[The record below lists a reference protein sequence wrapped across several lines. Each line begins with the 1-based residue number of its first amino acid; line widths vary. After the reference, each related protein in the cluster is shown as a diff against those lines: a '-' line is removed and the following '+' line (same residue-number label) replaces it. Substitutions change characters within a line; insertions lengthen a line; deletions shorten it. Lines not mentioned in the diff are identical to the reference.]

1 MSRLLQSLQRLI
13 TPALVTLAFVA
24 ALSVAA
30 GAQPAPR
37 PGPPPPEK
45 KKLPAGSRGFAQFAG
60 RDASDKL
67 LTGAATRGAGDAN
80 PEATAL
86 ALYEQGEQLH
96 KAGQHAQA
104 RQKFMA
110 ARDAF
115 AKASRVTPDNAEIH
129 YHLGVA
135 YETLQQYPEAIKAY
149 REAVSR
155 TLKYPADLFAS
166 YNLAN
171 AHAALG
177 QHVEAVEAY
186 QQVLRLSPG
195 LAMPHYNMGLSY
207 AAINPPRHAEAIKE
221 FQEAIRLQPEAD
233 KETNKQQLA
242 QTYYNLGVTHGAA
255 GQFEEAAVAFTN
267 AVRLAPADADVRY
280 NLALAHITLG
290 NRPAANAQIAALR
303 RTKPELA
310 RELSKLMPK

>member
-1 MSRLLQSLQRLI
+1 MSRSFRSLQRFV
-13 TPALVTLAFVA
+13 TSALVALAFVA
-24 ALSVAA
+24 ALSVATV
-30 GAQPAPR
+30 AQPATP
-37 PGPPPPEK
+37 PGPPPSQK

-67 LTGAATRGAGDAN
+67 LVGAATRGVGDAN

-86 ALYEQGEQLH
+86 ALYQQGEQLH

-104 RQKFMA
+104 RQKFEA

-115 AKASRVTPDNAEIH
+115 VKAARATPDNGEIY

-149 REAVSR
+149 REAISR
-155 TLKYPADLFAS
+155 NLKYPGDLLAS

-171 AHAALG
+171 VHAALG

-207 AAINPPRHAEAIKE
+207 AALTPPRHAEAIKE

-233 KETNKQQLA
+233 KETNKQQLS

-255 GQFEEAAVAFTN
+255 GQFEEAAAAFTN
-267 AVRLAPADADVRY
+267 AVRLAPADADARY

-290 NRPAANAQIAALR
+290 NRPAANAHIAALQ
-303 RTKPELA
+303 RTKPGLA